1 MVYRQ
6 PETTAADGELLPILT
21 ILKDDYRLIAAAT
34 LANFAVGCPFVLVTI
49 LPPFSSAS
57 PFPLAF
63 LSWPEVVFLG

>member
-1 MVYRQ
+1 MVYLQ
-6 PETTAADGELLPILT
+6 PETIAVDGERRPIL
-21 ILKDDYRLIAAAT
+21 KEHYRLIAAAT

-63 LSWPEVVFLG
+63 LSWPEVMFLV